1 MRGVQIPKPARAELH
16 SGLHLYLKQINET
29 ALLTADEEKLLGWS
43 IINDNC
49 PASRERMVRANLR
62 LVVSI
67 AKNYSGR
74 GLSLP
79 DLIEEGNVGLL
90 RAVEGFDPAQGA
102 RFSTYASWWIKQA
115 IKRALINAVQPIHVP
130 AYMVELI
137 ARWKQ
142 ASQKLEHEL
151 RRPPSLQELADEM
164 NLPLKKIRII
174 KRAVKAFRA
183 PAQAPIDDNG
193 EVMNIGDL
201 LADERTALPEDYM
214 FRDDELKTIRKL
226 LDAID
231 EREARILRLRFGLDG
246 QEPLTLKQIA
256 NEIGISRERVRQIAD
271 EALRKLNS
279 QITDVQPSR
288 FFKENRAACP
298 ERAVQDP
305 SAPIARR
312 RTRGPDESG
321 DRCGS
326 VADPD
331 GLSLDALEQADAM
344 AVLDLSDLGMANGV
358 CGTDG
363 SDGPARPAPLLP
375 PDGHSQNG
383 SMNGPVSLD
392 GPDEPTDYQRAC

>member
-1 MRGVQIPKPARAELH
+1 MRGVRTTRMPARAELQ

-29 ALLTADEEKLLGWS
+29 ALLTADQEKTLGWS

-49 PASRERMVRANLR
+49 PMARERMVRSNLR

-74 GLSLP
+74 GLALQ

-137 ARWKQ
+137 AKWKQ
-142 ASQKLEHEL
+142 ASQKLEHGL
-151 RRPPSLQELADEM
+151 GRPPNLNELADEM

-183 PAQAPIDDNG
+183 PAQAPLDDNG

-201 LADERTALPEDYM
+201 FADERTALPEDYI
-214 FRDDELKTIRKL
+214 FRDDELRTIRKL

-271 EALRKLNS
+271 EALRKLNA
-279 QITDVQPSR
+279 QISDQQPSR
-288 FFKENRAACP
+288 FFKENRAPAV
-298 ERAVQDP
+298 ERKESRKRTPDRADEANDDLALLESE
-305 SAPIARR
+305 SA
-312 RTRGPDESG
+312 
-321 DRCGS
+321 
-326 VADPD
+326 ADPHAAVD
-331 GLSLDALEQADAM
+331 IDADE
-344 AVLDLSDLGMANGV
+344 
-358 CGTDG
+358 
-363 SDGPARPAPLLP
+363 PALPAP
-375 PDGHSQNG
+375 
-383 SMNGPVSLD
+383 
-392 GPDEPTDYQRAC
+392 TDHDAENDFDVQRAAY

>member
-1 MRGVQIPKPARAELH
+1 MRGVRIPKPARAELH

-49 PASRERMVRANLR
+49 PAARERMVRSNLR

-67 AKNYSGR
+67 AKNYAGR
-74 GLSLP
+74 GLSLQ

-183 PAQAPIDDNG
+183 PAQAPLDDNG

-256 NEIGISRERVRQIAD
+256 TEIGISRERVRQIAD

-279 QITDVQPSR
+279 QITDDQPSR
-288 FFKENRAACP
+288 FFKENRGLGTDRPCTDRDAGDGTGGSRRRGRGGEEPGTGDAGLGLTAL
-298 ERAVQDP
+298 ERA
-305 SAPIARR
+305 
-312 RTRGPDESG
+312 
-321 DRCGS
+321 
-326 VADPD
+326 
-331 GLSLDALEQADAM
+331 DALAALELAALVTGLEAIDGDAGPGP
-344 AVLDLSDLGMANGV
+344 AGGTGLNGV
-358 CGTDG
+358 G
-363 SDGPARPAPLLP
+363 DGPE
-375 PDGHSQNG
+375 G
-383 SMNGPVSLD
+383 
-392 GPDEPTDYQRAC
+392 PTDYQRAG